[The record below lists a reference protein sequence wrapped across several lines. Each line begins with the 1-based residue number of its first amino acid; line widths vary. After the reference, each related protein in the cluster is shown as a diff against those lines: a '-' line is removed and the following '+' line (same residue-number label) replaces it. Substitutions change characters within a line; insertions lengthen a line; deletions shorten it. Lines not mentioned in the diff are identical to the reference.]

1 MRHLDRAPLADHA
14 DIAVD
19 IGPSQAAAASF
30 LSNAAGLAGW
40 PDRCEKDNM
49 EPQEDVIVDIPKDRV
64 KFFGGTGKMLL
75 PAPATVAALIKKV
88 PKRKLITT
96 NLLCKE
102 LTDQFKVRGTCPVTT
117 QKALQAIAHGSSKNI
132 AYWRVINTNGG
143 LIARFPGGAA
153 GQAALLVEEGF
164 TIDTKGKV
172 SKVKNFRESLVC
184 LKSN

>member
-1 MRHLDRAPLADHA
+1 
-14 DIAVD
+14 
-19 IGPSQAAAASF
+19 
-30 LSNAAGLAGW
+30 
-40 PDRCEKDNM
+40 M

-164 TIDTKGKV
+164 TIDTKGKL

-184 LKSN
+184 LKSNE

>member
-1 MRHLDRAPLADHA
+1 MRKRQYGIPRRCYRRHPKRPRKIFWWYGKNAVTQSCDR
-14 DIAVD
+14 
-19 IGPSQAAAASF
+19 GS
-30 LSNAAGLAGW
+30 
-40 PDRCEKDNM
+40 PDKEN
-49 EPQEDVIVDIPKDRV
+49 
-64 KFFGGTGKMLL
+64 
-75 PAPATVAALIKKV
+75 

-96 NLLCKE
+96 NLLRQE

-143 LIARFPGGAA
+143 LIAEFPGGAA

-172 SKVKNFRESLVC
+172 AKVKNFRVKPRSL
-184 LKSN
+184 

>member
-1 MRHLDRAPLADHA
+1 MGLLDGQTDAKKTIWNPKKM
-14 DIAVD
+14 
-19 IGPSQAAAASF
+19 
-30 LSNAAGLAGW
+30 LSSTFPRTAQN
-40 PDRCEKDNM
+40 
-49 EPQEDVIVDIPKDRV
+49 
-64 KFFGGTGKMLL
+64 FFGGTGKMLL
-75 PAPATVAALIKKV
+75 PSPATLATLIKKI
-88 PKRKLITT
+88 PKGKLITT

-117 QKALQAIAHGSSKNI
+117 QKALQAIAHGSSRNI

-172 SKVKNFRESLVC
+172 SKVKKFRESLVC
-184 LKSN
+184 FKSN

>member
-1 MRHLDRAPLADHA
+1 L
-14 DIAVD
+14 
-19 IGPSQAAAASF
+19 
-30 LSNAAGLAGW
+30 LS
-40 PDRCEKDNM
+40 
-49 EPQEDVIVDIPKDRV
+49 PQVQSSIKKMNSSALRGTRISLSGEILDVIVDIPKERV

-75 PAPATVAALIKKV
+75 PSPATVAALIKKI

-96 NLLCKE
+96 SLLCKE

-117 QKALQAIAHGSSKNI
+117 QKALQAIAREKNI
-132 AYWRVINTNGG
+132 AYWRVINSNGG

-172 SKVKNFRESLVC
+172 SKVKNFRESLWESTKVRMS
-184 LKSN
+184 KFEVRSKETGKV